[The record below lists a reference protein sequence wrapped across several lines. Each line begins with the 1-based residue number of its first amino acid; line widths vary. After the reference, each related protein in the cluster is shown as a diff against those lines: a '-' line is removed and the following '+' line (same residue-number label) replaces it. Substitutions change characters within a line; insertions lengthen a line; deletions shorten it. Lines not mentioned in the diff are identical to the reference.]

1 MMIALVIMMMMM
13 TNVIVKVD
21 DYDDGCKEGG
31 NDDDDDYDDDSGNHD
46 DSDDD
51 SDSGGDKMF
60 NNADIDNCP
69 VIVSFV
75 QVAYFGTPTRVYSFM
90 VDSYRN
96 SYLAKSLN
104 LECKNPAGLLE

>member
-1 MMIALVIMMMMM
+1 MMMM
-13 TNVIVKVD
+13 TTNMIVKVD
-21 DYDDGCKEGG
+21 DYDDDGCKEDS
-31 NDDDDDYDDDSGNHD
+31 NNDDDDYDDNSGSHD
-46 DSDDD
+46 DSDDDDYDDD

-69 VIVSFV
+69 VIVYFV